1 MSVADRVITLRLQ
14 RKQYSTEMVEQ
25 YISYNGSRLDLSSEE
40 YSELIG
46 LIPET
51 WNTEKDRLL
60 YFVLF
65 EDKTY
70 LAQREK
76 DVFNYSIREVED
88 KLYNY
93 DSATP
98 EELNSFVTLLTNYY
112 TSTKIR
118 RTENFYDKVIEKI
131 SDMSYMKYQILEL
144 RQSLLK
150 DSDYIMM
157 QDYPLSEEEKEEWKT
172 YRQELRD
179 ITLQEAWINN
189 DYINIKIPVS
199 PRPKDQILE
208 VFTVVGN
215 TLSAARDIPPQILES
230 IKDNISNLGIS
241 GIIEKFTEISI
252 KTEILRGI
260 ARLKIP
266 TGVDVEGLN
275 TIDSLI
281 PDTIQDLI
289 PENQLENLSK
299 AVQDDVTNWQ
309 DYLTSV
315 DEKIEN
321 INNILSSYNLDF
333 TLANIMTTVS
343 EDLKKKADEMDAAKE
358 AAALLEDL
366 ALESIEDG
374 DIQL

>member
-374 DIQL
+374 GIQL